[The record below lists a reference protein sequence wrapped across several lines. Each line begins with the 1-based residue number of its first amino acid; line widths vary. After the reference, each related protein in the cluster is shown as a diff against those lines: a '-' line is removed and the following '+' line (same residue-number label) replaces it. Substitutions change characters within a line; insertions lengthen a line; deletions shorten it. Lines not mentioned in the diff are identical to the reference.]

1 LTKSSLIGAEVLA
14 NFPRLATFAHSIRAA
29 ARGDIGID
37 RFPGSAF
44 ALALQPKEYSMI
56 QEASHDNLTLA
67 LNTTLEREFVSPLTS
82 IRGVLEILRDYPD
95 LPGEQRKRFLANAL
109 EDCTRLELGVEQL
122 ASTVYSAADRQHL
135 EGAQATLDDSD
146 SEYAHRIRFFA
157 DSQIVE
163 IDFSDLEF
171 SSSKL
176 VNDFYNL
183 LERMIE
189 NTGQRWYIIV
199 NYHNCSVWPEAW
211 VAFAHRGKKVNVS
224 YSLGTVRYYDASKPD
239 AESCHPYDPDLL
251 TSRGAALARI
261 EEMRLAAQGK

>member
-1 LTKSSLIGAEVLA
+1 
-14 NFPRLATFAHSIRAA
+14 
-29 ARGDIGID
+29 
-37 RFPGSAF
+37 
-44 ALALQPKEYSMI
+44 MI

-95 LPGEQRKRFLANAL
+95 MPGEQRERFLANAL
-109 EDCTRLELGVEQL
+109 EDCARLELGVEQL
-122 ASTVYSAADRQHL
+122 ASTVYSAGVRQDL
-135 EGAQATLDDSD
+135 EEPQPPIEGGD
-146 SEYAHRIRFFA
+146 SEYADRIRFHP
-157 DSQIVE
+157 DSQIIDV
-163 IDFSDLEF
+163 DFSDLEF

-183 LERMIE
+183 LDRMIE
-189 NTGQRWYIIV
+189 NSGQRWYIAV

-239 AESCHPYDPDLL
+239 AESCHPYDPELL
-251 TSRGAALARI
+251 DSQAAALARI
-261 EEMRLAAQGK
+261 EEMRSAAQGR